1 MQKLKKYKYWR
12 RYITSYYKI
21 TNDSNAVT
29 NPQYNNVVVSENT
42 AATLRVNN
50 FETGTYILYQNAAG
64 TQELQRNST
73 GIFIAGPIAGNT
85 IFYVKHKTDKCV
97 SKLVPITITT
107 VKSSFF
113 TIAKTFTPNDDLGNN
128 RLTVRVTGV
137 ININYFR
144 IFNRYGQLVFE
155 TSKLN
160 DSWDGKLNGVYQ
172 PVGAYIWIAEGKD
185 VTGAIVRD
193 KGSILL
199 IR

>member
-1 MQKLKKYKYWR
+1 MPG
-12 RYITSYYKI
+12 
-21 TNDSNAVT
+21 T

-42 AATLRVNN
+42 PATLRVNN

-73 GIFIAGPIAGNT
+73 GIFISSPIAGNT
-85 IFYVKHKTDKCV
+85 ILYVKHKTDKCV
-97 SKLVPITITT
+97 SKLVSITITT
-107 VKSSFF
+107 IKSSFF
-113 TIAKTFTPNDDLGNN
+113 TIAKAFTPNDDLVNN
-128 RLTVRVTGV
+128 RLKVRVTGV

-144 IFNRYGQLVFE
+144 IFNRFGQLVFE

-199 IR
+199 LR

>member
-85 IFYVKHKTDKCV
+85 IFYVKYKTDKYV

-113 TIAKTFTPNDDLGNN
+113 TNCQSLYT
-128 RLTVRVTGV
+128 
-137 ININYFR
+137 
-144 IFNRYGQLVFE
+144 
-155 TSKLN
+155 
-160 DSWDGKLNGVYQ
+160 
-172 PVGAYIWIAEGKD
+172 
-185 VTGAIVRD
+185 
-193 KGSILL
+193 
-199 IR
+199 